1 MGKPIKILLVSLC
14 LQYQQAQML
23 SDTCMQY
30 IYTKYLKVDMIFKSL
45 LSNSIPKWRH
55 RSLMNYYHRYIK
67 VTSTHRTITPERNPE
82 TDWVISTYWTKEK
95 IPISSILKWGLTAI
109 LKNNSELS
117 EKLRRKFMYNG
128 SKRNKIFRSTFKLIK
143 LDLYTRNYKTLMIAT
158 GKRIKLDPYF
168 TPYTKVYLIWIKES
182 NLSLETV
189 NF

>member
-1 MGKPIKILLVSLC
+1 
-14 LQYQQAQML
+14 
-23 SDTCMQY
+23 
-30 IYTKYLKVDMIFKSL
+30 
-45 LSNSIPKWRH
+45 
-55 RSLMNYYHRYIK
+55 
-67 VTSTHRTITPERNPE
+67 
-82 TDWVISTYWTKEK
+82 
-95 IPISSILKWGLTAI
+95 
-109 LKNNSELS
+109 
-117 EKLRRKFMYNG
+117 MYNG